1 MATIQKRI
9 VREKR
14 TAAVENLQ
22 TLIVY
27 QCIDQIQQIQFI
39 PRKKKTTKRQKA
51 RERKTRQKRCI

>member
-39 PRKKKTTKRQKA
+39 PRKQNDKTTNSQ
-51 RERKTRQKRCI
+51 REKN